1 MGRTKAASDTP
12 VLSSEIS
19 GITIMIGLIADTE
32 LKAILK
38 GKNPP
43 IRHLDLSGD
52 LDRIDSPIQP
62 CSVDLRIQEIF
73 LPFEGDARS
82 QQDVSAVKRT
92 FSHCLG
98 VGESVKVTTLE
109 ELDLNSEYAGLIVA
123 PARLSRRGIIVPDVG
138 HVDPG
143 FSGKLRL
150 TLINMGRSPYEL
162 KQNEPIVTVLLFRLA
177 SPVGIGLNSR
187 QGGELPYE
195 TGLEDIRHLSS
206 DLLNIELRASKRAEQ
221 VARSVLGDSGWRHA
235 FFTWCLPII
244 IGLLTALVTYYATI
258 ESRLGKLETKTE
270 LFSGTR
276 ELEKR
281 IQGLEERIKR
291 VTTTP
296 SSSRVVP

>member
-1 MGRTKAASDTP
+1 
-12 VLSSEIS
+12 
-19 GITIMIGLIADTE
+19 MIGLIPDTE

-38 GKNPP
+38 GANPP
-43 IRHLDLSGD
+43 IKNLDLSGD

-73 LPFEGDARS
+73 LPFEGDAALR
-82 QQDVSAVKRT
+82 QDESAVKRT
-92 FSHCLG
+92 FYHQLG

-109 ELDLNSEYAGLIVA
+109 EFDLSSEYAGLIVA
-123 PARLSRRGIIVPDVG
+123 PARLARRGIIVPDVG

-143 FSGKLRL
+143 FCGKLRI

-162 KQNEPIVTVLLFRLA
+162 KKNEPIVTVLLFRLA

-187 QGGELPYE
+187 KGGGLPYE
-195 TGLEDIRHLSS
+195 KGLDDIRHLSS
-206 DLLNIELRASKRAEQ
+206 DLLNIGHRASKRAEE

-244 IGLLTALVTYYATI
+244 IGLLTALVTYYAAT

-270 LFSGTR
+270 LVSGNR

-281 IQGLEERIKR
+281 IQGLEDRLKR

-296 SSSRVVP
+296 TTP